1 MRKLTMI
8 VAAVII
14 GFVMTSCGNKEKD
27 LMNKANELY
36 AQAETELNAI
46 DNWDGFVTFFQNF
59 KQKSDDFK
67 AGYSNLK
74 LSQETQDFLSNKKEA
89 FDQMESQKAGELF
102 APILAKGEQCAKT
115 FDDFSLLYLI
125 TDFSLLDLMN
135 NHVEGVE
142 ENVREKKIRKWLGVA
157 SDASDEELKKA
168 KEDWENWENTTLG
181 ITSDASNEEKN
192 KALEDWMRTNFGIDS
207 DLNKSEEDAEKAIE
221 HLDSIY
227 GNEISVLNSF
237 DRSSDELKDVLPKDL
252 KERFEKYNNTM
263 TEITERFTLAG
274 IIMEKEK

>member
-1 MRKLTMI
+1 MKKLTMI

-36 AQAETELNAI
+36 AQAETELNAM

-59 KQKSDDFK
+59 KQKFDDFK

-74 LSQETQDFLSNKKEA
+74 LSQETQDFLSDKKEA

-102 APILAKGEQCAKT
+102 APILVKGEQFAKT
-115 FDDFSLLYLI
+115 FIDISLLYWK
-125 TDFSLLDLMN
+125 N
-135 NHVEGVE
+135 NHLEGVE
-142 ENVREKKIRKWLGVA
+142 ENVKEKIRNILGVA

-168 KEDWENWENTTLG
+168 KEDWENTTLG
-181 ITSDASNEEKN
+181 ITSDATNEEKN

-207 DLNKSEEDAEKAIE
+207 FKTEEDMKKAMEYI
-221 HLDSIY
+221 DSNY
-227 GNEISVLNSF
+227 ENELSVLKNCDKSL
-237 DRSSDELKDVLPKDL
+237 DEMKGIMPEDL
-252 KERFEKYNNTM
+252 KERFEKYNNTIA
-263 TEITERFTLAG
+263 EITEIFDLTGFKTL
-274 IIMEKEK
+274 EKEE

>member
-1 MRKLTMI
+1 MKKLTMI

-74 LSQETQDFLSNKKEA
+74 LSQETQDFLSNKKET

-102 APILAKGEQCAKT
+102 EPILVKGEQFAKT
-115 FDDFSLLYLI
+115 FTDFSLLYL
-125 TDFSLLDLMN
+125 MN
-135 NHVEGVE
+135 YHVEGVE
-142 ENVREKKIRKWLGVA
+142 ENVIKEKIRKCLGVA
-157 SDASDEELKKA
+157 SDASDEELQKA
-168 KEDWENWENTTLG
+168 ENTALG
-181 ITSDASNEEKN
+181 ITSDASDEEKN
-192 KALEDWMRTNFGIDS
+192 NALEDWMRTNFGIDS
-207 DLNKSEEDAEKAIE
+207 DSFKSEEDEKKVIE

-227 GNEISVLNSF
+227 DNEISILKSF

-252 KERFEKYNNTM
+252 KERFEKYNNTIA
-263 TEITERFTLAG
+263 EIVEIYTLTG
-274 IIMEKEK
+274 FITLEKEE

>member
-1 MRKLTMI
+1 MKKLTMI
-8 VAAVII
+8 VAVVII

-27 LMNKANELY
+27 LMSKANELY

-46 DNWDGFVTFFQNF
+46 DNWDGFVTFFQSF
-59 KQKSDDFK
+59 KQKFDDFK

-74 LSQETQDFLSNKKEA
+74 LSQETQDFLSEKKEA

-102 APILAKGEQCAKT
+102 SPVLVKGEQFAKT
-115 FDDFSLLYLI
+115 FTDFSLLY
-125 TDFSLLDLMN
+125 FSSYLMN

-142 ENVREKKIRKWLGVA
+142 ENVIEEKLRNILGIA
-157 SDASDEELKKA
+157 SDASDEELQKA
-168 KEDWENWENTTLG
+168 KEKKENWKNTTLG
-181 ITSDASNEEKN
+181 ITSDASDEEKN
-192 KALEDWMRTNFGIDS
+192 KALEDWIRTNFGIDS
-207 DLNKSEEDAEKAIE
+207 YKSEEDGKKAIE

-227 GNEISVLNSF
+227 GNEISVLKSF

-263 TEITERFTLAG
+263 AEITEIFTLAG
-274 IIMEKEK
+274 FITLEKED

>member
-1 MRKLTMI
+1 MKKLTI
-8 VAAVII
+8 IITAVII
-14 GFVMTSCGNKEKD
+14 GFVMISCGNKEKD

-36 AQAETELNAI
+36 TQAETELNAI

-74 LSQETQDFLSNKKEA
+74 LSQETQDFLSDKKEA

-102 APILAKGEQCAKT
+102 APILVKGEQFAKT
-115 FDDFSLLYLI
+115 FADFSLLY
-125 TDFSLLDLMN
+125 FSSYFMN

-142 ENVREKKIRKWLGVA
+142 ENVIEEKIHNILGVA
-157 SDASDEELKKA
+157 SDASDEELQKA
-168 KEDWENWENTTLG
+168 KEKKENWKNTTLG
-181 ITSDASNEEKN
+181 ITSDASDEEKN
-192 KALEDWMRTNFGIDS
+192 KALEDWIRTNFGIDS
-207 DLNKSEEDAEKAIE
+207 YKSEEDGKKAIKQF
-221 HLDSIY
+221 DSIY
-227 GNEISVLNSF
+227 GKEISILKSF

-263 TEITERFTLAG
+263 AEITEIFTLAG
-274 IIMEKEK
+274 FITLEKEE

>member
-1 MRKLTMI
+1 MKKLTMI
-8 VAAVII
+8 VAVVII
-14 GFVMTSCGNKEKD
+14 GFIMASCGNKEKD

-46 DNWDGFVTFFQNF
+46 DNWDGFVTFFQSF
-59 KQKSDDFK
+59 KQKFDDFK

-102 APILAKGEQCAKT
+102 SPVLVKGEQFAKT
-115 FDDFSLLYLI
+115 FTDFSLLY
-125 TDFSLLDLMN
+125 FSSYLMN

-142 ENVREKKIRKWLGVA
+142 ENVIEEKLRNILGIA
-157 SDASDEELKKA
+157 SDASDEELQKA
-168 KEDWENWENTTLG
+168 KEKKENWKNTTLG
-181 ITSDASNEEKN
+181 ITSDASDEEKN
-192 KALEDWMRTNFGIDS
+192 KALEDWIRTNFGIDS
-207 DLNKSEEDAEKAIE
+207 YKSEEDGKKAIK

-227 GNEISVLNSF
+227 GNEISVLKSF

-263 TEITERFTLAG
+263 AEITEIFTLAG
-274 IIMEKEK
+274 FITLEKED